1 MSEIIKIA
9 IDGPGGAGKSTI
21 AKIVAKELEI
31 DYIDTGAMYRAIGY
45 KVKKTGVDIEDMT
58 ALQAMLDETDIDF
71 NQGNII
77 LDGTIVNKEIRTPD
91 MSLMASKVAAL
102 GIVREKLVALQRA
115 MGKTKS
121 IIMDGRD
128 IGSNV
133 LTDAEF
139 KFFMTASAEERADR
153 RYKELIEKGEEVTFD
168 DVLNDIKQR
177 HYNDT
182 HRKLNPLKAA
192 DDAIMLDTTGM
203 SIEEV
208 VNNILR
214 KVKK

>member
-153 RYKELIEKGEEVTFD
+153 RYKELIEKGEEVTFE

-177 HYNDT
+177 DYNDT

>member
-1 MSEIIKIA
+1 MTNIIKIA

-21 AKIVAKELEI
+21 AKLVAKELNI

-45 KVKKTGVDIEDMT
+45 KVNETNTDLEDSN
-58 ALQAMLDETDIDF
+58 ALKSMLDNTDIDF
-71 NQGNII
+71 IEGNIY
-77 LDGTIVNKEIRTPD
+77 LDGKNVNKEIRTPE
-91 MSLMASKVAAL
+91 MSLMASKVAAI
-102 GIVREKLVALQRA
+102 GDVRTKLVALQRE

-128 IGSNV
+128 IGNNV

-139 KFFMTASAEERADR
+139 KFFMTASPEERAER
-153 RYKELIEKGEEVTFD
+153 RYKELIAKGESVTFEE
-168 DVLNDIKQR
+168 VLKDIEQR
-177 HYNDT
+177 DYNDT

-192 DDAIMLDTTGM
+192 EDAIMLDTTGM

-208 VNNILR
+208 VNTILSE
-214 KVKK
+214 VKK